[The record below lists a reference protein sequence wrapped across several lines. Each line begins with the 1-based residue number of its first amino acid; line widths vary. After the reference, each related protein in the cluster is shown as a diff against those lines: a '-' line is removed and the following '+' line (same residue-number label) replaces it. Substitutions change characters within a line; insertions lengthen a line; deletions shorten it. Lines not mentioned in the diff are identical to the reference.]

1 MTEPKIVEAAELYK
15 LEGQDLHIFTSKG
28 RKFYLYR
35 PTFDIEEI
43 GHSLAMQCRYTGHV
57 SEFYSVA
64 EHSLLVAR
72 LMEEVEYCKAGGGTP
87 FEGLLHDAHEGY
99 ISDIASPWKTAIPA
113 YSVVEKV
120 IEGKVREHFGLP
132 ATISNGVKRADWMAL
147 FMEAKM
153 MLAPGVVEQF
163 RSPDPYMKEL
173 AFDLLKSDRW
183 TFHNYSP
190 RLGRVLFIEKF
201 ERLDAQ
207 RRAII

>member
-1 MTEPKIVEAAELYK
+1 MTVIEAAELYK
-15 LEGQDLHIFTSKG
+15 IEGQDLHIFTSKG
-28 RKFYLYR
+28 RKFFLYR

-43 GHSLAMQCRYTGHV
+43 GHAIAMQCRYTGHV
-57 SEFYSVA
+57 SDFYSVA

-87 FEGLLHDAHEGY
+87 LEGLLHDAHEGY

-113 YSVVEKV
+113 YSTMEKL
-120 IEGKVREHFGLP
+120 IEGGMRKHFGLP
-132 ATISNGVKRADWMAL
+132 ERISDGVKRADWMAL
-147 FMEAKM
+147 FMEAKT

-173 AFDLLKSDRW
+173 AFELLKSDRW

-190 RLGRVLFIEKF
+190 RLGKLLFLEKF
-201 ERLDAQ
+201 ERLNAQ
-207 RRAII
+207 RQPII